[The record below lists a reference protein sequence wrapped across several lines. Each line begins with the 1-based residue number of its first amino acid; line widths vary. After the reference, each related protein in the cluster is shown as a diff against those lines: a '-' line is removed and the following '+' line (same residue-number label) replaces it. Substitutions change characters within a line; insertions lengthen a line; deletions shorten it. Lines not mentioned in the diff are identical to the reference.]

1 MKKAY
6 VTPDLMVVEIRY
18 GNLLSVSAE
27 SLVIH
32 LDDDEMDIPVVPDL
46 DIDFGGTDLEG
57 TLETM

>member
-6 VTPDLMVVEIRY
+6 VIPSLTVVEIRY

-27 SLVIH
+27 PLLIE
-32 LDDDEMDIPVVPDL
+32 LDDAEI

-57 TLETM
+57 TLEPM